1 MRRLLISAL
10 FLIEAQHAVLAA
22 PAVDKVSPVLGV
34 WTASLTDSLPMMT
47 LTIEQANG
55 QLIGAVLFYLI
66 RRDPGAPDTASA
78 GVPEPLI
85 DPTFDGKT
93 LAFKVSHSHAH
104 SDSEHTAPVA
114 FRFELSADGKI
125 KFRGPEGSAAS
136 KLIHETR
143 HISS

>member
-10 FLIEAQHAVLAA
+10 LLIASASALAISA
-22 PAVDKVSPVLGV
+22 ADNSPVLGV
-34 WTASLTDSLPMMT
+34 WKAQTDSLPLMT
-47 LTIEQANG
+47 LTVEQQNG

-66 RRDPGAPDTASA
+66 RRNPGEPETSSA

-104 SDSEHTAPVA
+104 SDSERTPPVA
-114 FRFELSADGKI
+114 FHFELSGSGNLRAL
-125 KFRGPEGSAAS
+125 GPEGKPIELVRVTSF
-136 KLIHETR
+136 
-143 HISS
+143 